1 MTRTP
6 DINSL
11 ATALTYSLGY
21 LDALAG
27 NAPTAEARTSA
38 AEASHEIGE
47 YIREHAY
54 RAAREQGRAD
64 AADD

>member
-1 MTRTP
+1 MTHTP

-47 YIREHAY
+47 YIRAY
-54 RAAREQGRAD
+54 VYRVACEQGRAD